1 MKKPTHSSLKKE
13 RGEERKRK
21 ITGIWVTVLWR
32 QTGRRVQNYKRAYRV
47 WRTGKES
54 VRERERERE
63 RCFLIIQNKIECKF
77 PKQSSSK
84 PRTRQKQT
92 DNLADASWVLPE
104 GSVHNVWLTDKLT
117 AVGSVSGFFP
127 SLQPKDKNNK
137 NQTLSKQIV
146 ITNTMP
152 SDLLELNRV
161 QTWNWYLFAAVAKET
176 NKQEWQEWAGEK
188 T

>member
-1 MKKPTHSSLKKE
+1 MVSLQLAWCLILWAKCRKFADSWIEVRPDSSHE
-13 RGEERKRK
+13 ISRP
-21 ITGIWVTVLWR
+21 
-32 QTGRRVQNYKRAYRV
+32 Q
-47 WRTGKES
+47 
-54 VRERERERE
+54 RERERERE

-77 PKQSSSK
+77 PKESSSK

-127 SLQPKDKNNK
+127 SLQPKNKNNK